1 MIHKSDKTRQVL
13 NIIAAPL
20 MWILST
26 LPQVVD
32 VGRTP
37 KEFSDIND
45 SLLVP
50 FGLAFAIWF
59 PIFVGCLG
67 YAYIQA
73 KPANKTREVFRKTGW
88 WTGLG
93 FSAVCGWALI
103 STFAPVGLLLW
114 GTALIFM
121 PAVYGLVKAMLILTA
136 NKGELSKSE
145 KFWALGPI
153 SLIAGW
159 TSIAIFLNWTPI
171 LVGVLGSSVPIIV
184 PNVIGLIAALSLA
197 VTIIRKSGGNAAYAF
212 PIIWGLLWLT
222 YEQLINTAAEPMI
235 GYGAIAGAALLI
247 GAMFYSRKRAQKEKL
262 AA

>member
-1 MIHKSDKTRQVL
+1 MIYKSDTTRQTL
-13 NIIAAPL
+13 NIITAPL

-32 VGRTP
+32 VGRTA

-59 PIFVGCLG
+59 PIFIGCLG

-73 KPANKTREVFRKTGW
+73 KPAHKTREIFRKTGW
-88 WTGLG
+88 LTGFG
-93 FSAVCGWALI
+93 FAAVCGWALI
-103 STFAPVGLLLW
+103 STFAPIGLLLW
-114 GTALIFM
+114 GTALVFI

-136 NKGELSKSE
+136 HKEELSSSE
-145 KFWALGPI
+145 KFWVWGSI

-171 LVGVLGSSVPIIV
+171 VADMLKSSASVIV
-184 PNVIGLIAALSLA
+184 PNLIGLITALAFAA
-197 VTIIRKSGGNAAYAF
+197 TIIRKSGGNPVYAF
-212 PIIWGLLWLT
+212 PIIWGSLWLA
-222 YEQLINTAAEPMI
+222 YEQLINAPAEPLI
-235 GYGAIAGAALLI
+235 GYGAIFGALLLI
-247 GAMFYSRKRAQKEKL
+247 GMVFYSRQKKQ
-262 AA
+262 AV